1 MQTNDHIQI
10 HLSSNNAI
18 NKFNS
23 YLEFEFPLIEIDT
36 QSTIYL
42 SLQHAVIP
50 YSFYNINETN
60 NKLEFIINSLL
71 DDNTPESIF
80 ISIGNYTAS
89 TLLLEIQNL
98 LLKSGFYIKY
108 NNINNKYEFTH
119 NANDFII
126 LNTSTSL
133 SLLGFTESNH
143 ESKNRYLISD
153 IIANLAPVRCLCI
166 STGYNSNSIRLS
178 SLYNSNILCSIPV
191 NQNPYTIISYTNL
204 TNHSINLNTN
214 YLSNIAIK
222 ITDQNNNFINFNNLD
237 WSVTLEL
244 NFRSF

>member
-10 HLSSNNAI
+10 HLSSNNSI
-18 NKFNS
+18 NKFNGSFNS

-50 YSFYNINETN
+50 YSFYNINESN

-71 DDNTPESIF
+71 DDNVKESII

-126 LNTSTSL
+126 LNTST
-133 SLLGFTESNH
+133 
-143 ESKNRYLISD
+143 
-153 IIANLAPVRCLCI
+153 CL
-166 STGYNSNSIRLS
+166 
-178 SLYNSNILCSIPV
+178 
-191 NQNPYTIISYTNL
+191 TIIRFYR
-204 TNHSINLNTN
+204 
-214 YLSNIAIK
+214 K
-222 ITDQNNNFINFNNLD
+222 
-237 WSVTLEL
+237 
-244 NFRSF
+244 